1 MKSESDTTMKLS
13 TGLSLM
19 AITFVYGCKKHY
31 APPVTTANYNYLV
44 VEGAINSG
52 TDSTFIKLSR
62 TVNISDKTA
71 SEPDSEAMV
80 TVENDQQA
88 SYQLQETAKGTYALP
103 PMTLDIARKYRVRIK
118 TADGKEYLSDFVGVY
133 NSPPIDT
140 VGYNVRADGVH
151 IYVNTHDD
159 NNKIHYYRW
168 DYDETWTF
176 NSHYESY
183 LKYVNGQFLYRTA
196 DEEIYHCWGNDH
208 STSINLETTDKL
220 SQSVI
225 NNKELAFLP
234 SNSEKLSFRYSILVR
249 EYGLP
254 LGAYQYFTNLQ
265 KNTEQIGTIFDA
277 EPSSLK
283 GNITCVT
290 NPAIPVIGFITA
302 GTVASKRIFIDN
314 RDLPPALPFTY
325 YDQIDCKDD
334 TVSVNSEADIQRF
347 YGGAHPLFIPTTD
360 PNHAAASECVDCTLR
375 GTNKQPAFWK

>member
-1 MKSESDTTMKLS
+1 MISISTTMSVLS
-13 TGLSLM
+13 
-19 AITFVYGCKKHY
+19 CKKAY
-31 APPVTTANYNYLV
+31 KPSVVATNVNYLV

-62 TVNISDKTA
+62 TVNISDKTT
-71 SEPDSEAMV
+71 SKPDSEAMV

-88 SYQLQETAKGTYALP
+88 SYQLQETVKGTYALA
-103 PMTLDIARKYRVRIK
+103 PMTLDITRKYRVRIK
-118 TADGKEYLSDFVGVY
+118 TVDGKEYLSDFVGVY

-140 VGYNVRADGVH
+140 VGYNIRADGVH
-151 IYVNTHDD
+151 IYVNTHDN
-159 NNKIHYYRW
+159 NNKIQYYRW

-176 NSHYESY
+176 NSQYESY
-183 LKYVNGQFLYRTA
+183 LRYVNGQFIYRTA
-196 DEEIYHCWGNDH
+196 DQQIYHCWGNDH
-208 STSINLETTDKL
+208 STALNLATTDKL

-225 NNKELAFLP
+225 DNKELAFLP
-234 SNSEKLSFRYSILVR
+234 SNSEKLGFRYSIIVR

-254 LGAYQYFTNLQ
+254 LDAYEYFTSLQ

-283 GNITCVT
+283 GNISCVT

-302 GTVASKRIFIDN
+302 GTVSSKRIFIDN

-325 YDQIDCKDD
+325 YDQMGCKDD
-334 TVSVNSEADIQRF
+334 TVSVHSEADIERF
-347 YGGAHPLFIPTTD
+347 YGGVNPQFIPTTD

>member
-1 MKSESDTTMKLS
+1 MMSVSVI
-13 TGLSLM
+13 M
-19 AITFVYGCKKHY
+19 ATSGCKKAY
-31 APPVTTANYNYLV
+31 KPSVVASNLNYLV
-44 VEGAINSG
+44 VEGDINSG
-52 TDSTFIKLSR
+52 TDSTFIKVSR
-62 TVNISDKTA
+62 TVNISDKIA
-71 SEPDSEAMV
+71 SKPDSEAMV
-80 TVENDQQA
+80 TVENDQQT
-88 SYQLQETAKGTYALP
+88 SYQLQETVKGTYALP
-103 PMTLDIARKYRVRIK
+103 PTTLDTARKYRVRIK
-118 TADGKEYLSDFVGVY
+118 TADGREYLSDFVGVY

-140 VGYNVRADGVH
+140 VGYNVRGDGVH
-151 IYVNTHDD
+151 IYVSTHD
-159 NNKIHYYRW
+159 NSNKIRYYGW

-183 LKYVNGQFLYRTA
+183 YKYVEGEFLYRTA

-208 STSINLETTDKL
+208 STTLNLETTNKL

-234 SNSEKLSFRYSILVR
+234 SNSEKLSFRYSIIVR

-254 LGAYQYFTNLQ
+254 FAAYRYFTNLK

-302 GTVASKRIFIDN
+302 GTVVSKRIFIDN
-314 RDLPPALPFTY
+314 RDLPPTLPFTY

-334 TVSVNSEADIQRF
+334 TVSAHSVADKELF
-347 YGGAHPLFIPTTD
+347 YGGLHPQFIPTTD
-360 PNHAAASECVDCTLR
+360 PNHGAASECVDCTLR
-375 GTNKQPAFWK
+375 GTNKQPSFWK